1 MGAMQ
6 GARTVSFTAM
16 KDGTKADYEF
26 LENMENAFIAGTA
39 ERVLT
44 HVERLAHSISGYQ
57 ISRLDHSL
65 QSATRAERDGAD
77 IDWIVTAL
85 LHDIGDDLA
94 PHNHDSIAAAVIKP
108 YVREECSWVCQ
119 HHGIFQLVYYAHHLS
134 GDPNARDRFRD
145 HPNYQAAVDFCERWD
160 QASFDP
166 DYETLPLAHFKPL
179 VEEVFSRDAWQE
191 RHLRPGEQVPLFV
204 S

>member
-1 MGAMQ
+1 MGTMQ
-6 GARTVSFTAM
+6 DQRTVSFTAM
-16 KDGTKADYEF
+16 KDGTKADYDF
-26 LENMENAFIAGTA
+26 LASMEQAFIADTA
-39 ERVLT
+39 ERVLA
-44 HVERLAHSISGYQ
+44 HVERLAHSISGYK

-94 PHNHDSIAAAVIKP
+94 PHNHDSIAAAVIRP

-119 HHGIFQLVYYAHHLS
+119 HHGIFQLVYYAHHLG
-134 GDPNARDRFRD
+134 GDPNARERFRD
-145 HPNYQAAVDFCERWD
+145 HPYYQPAVDFCERWD

-166 DYETLPLAHFKPL
+166 DYDTLPLAHFKPL
-179 VEEVFSRDAWQE
+179 VEAVFAREAWQD
-191 RHLRPGEQVPLFV
+191 RHLKPGERVPLV
-204 S
+204 AG